1 VYFIP
6 QLTTNIL
13 SVSQLDEAWYKVDIY
28 SGVMK
33 ICELSVDSCWP
44 VCADRQAGCMCSTST
59 SHSRFACHCKEKK
72 KPSTG
77 MPDSGI

>member
-28 SGVMK
+28 NDVMK
-33 ICELSVDSCWP
+33 ICELGGQLLASV
-44 VCADRQAGCMCSTST
+44 R
-59 SHSRFACHCKEKK
+59 R
-72 KPSTG
+72 
-77 MPDSGI
+77 